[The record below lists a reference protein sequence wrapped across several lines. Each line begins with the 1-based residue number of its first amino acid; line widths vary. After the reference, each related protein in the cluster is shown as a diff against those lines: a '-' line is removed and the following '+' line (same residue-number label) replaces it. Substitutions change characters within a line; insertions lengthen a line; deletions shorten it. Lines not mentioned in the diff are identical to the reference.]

1 LSSQPLDDPTSDVT
15 LAQPLLSTT
24 SDSPSLST
32 DTLDA
37 DDRGA
42 LLPDPS
48 DSPDKGGPIRDPPR
62 PNMTTENGVRES
74 PRPSTISA
82 GNGPLPSVLP
92 KPKPLGLVEAMLL
105 PGVLD
110 AGLSYAA
117 IKAVSYTLFWW

>member
-1 LSSQPLDDPTSDVT
+1 MSSQPLDDPTSDVT

-48 DSPDKGGPIRDPPR
+48 DSPDKEGPII
-62 PNMTTENGVRES
+62 REA
-74 PRPSTISA
+74 PRPSAMTA
-82 GNGPLPSVLP
+82 GNGPLPPVLP